1 MKLDARFANLPIP
14 QPKQTE
20 AAALK
25 QRLRRL
31 GLQAIGRTLPKSR
44 PAPTTDTKK
53 KLIPPPSRSPRSQ
66 TLFGNEGGRLR
77 KILLIRPDHLGD
89 LLFLTPALRYLRNL
103 LPKAHLTLLLGPWG
117 EALMRGNPHLDEIL
131 TCRFPGFTRQPKP
144 SLWQPYQYLQEQ
156 AELLRPHNFDQA
168 IILRFDHWWGAWLAA
183 AAGIPQR
190 IGYAIPEVIPFL
202 TNPLPYLNNRHEVE
216 QNWRLA
222 HFAWSRGTL
231 PIIETWSN
239 AETIGPLE
247 FFISPEEEAWAKD
260 FLQEDKGRRAN
271 DKGQGTNDKEQIIIH
286 PGAGAAVK
294 LWRETAWAELA
305 QRLSDE
311 RNCRIIFSGG
321 PTERDLC
328 QRIAGQVLPKPLVVA
343 GETSLGEL
351 AALMSR
357 ASLVIGPD
365 TGPLKLAAAVGT
377 PTLQL
382 YGPVDPL
389 KFGPWG
395 NPQRHRIVT
404 ANLPCQPCNAI
415 AYSPQETEAH
425 FCVRGLSLQSVLTQA
440 IDLLAD

>member
-1 MKLDARFANLPIP
+1 MSSNLDPAYAHLPP
-14 QPKQTE
+14 PRPKQSSPG
-20 AAALK
+20 AATK
-25 QRLRRL
+25 QQLRRA
-31 GLQAIGRTLPKSR
+31 GLRIIGRIVKKPPLTLH
-44 PAPTTDTKK
+44 
-53 KLIPPPSRSPRSQ
+53 RSQ
-66 TLFGNEGGRLR
+66 

-89 LLFLTPALRYLRNL
+89 LLFLTPALRYLRSL

-117 EALMRGNPHLDEIL
+117 EAVMRNNPHLNEIL

-183 AAGIPQR
+183 AADIPQR
-190 IGYAIPEVIPFL
+190 IGYAVPEVVPFL

-222 HFAWSRGTL
+222 HFAWSRETL
-231 PIIETWSN
+231 PITKTWSN

-247 FFISPEEEAWAKD
+247 FFISPEEEAWVEKWLFSNQLSALSPQPSA
-260 FLQEDKGRRAN
+260 FVV
-271 DKGQGTNDKEQIIIH
+271 IH

-294 LWRETAWAELA
+294 LWREEAWAQLA

-311 RNCRIIFSGG
+311 RNCRIILSGG
-321 PTERDLC
+321 PAERNLC
-328 QRIAGQVLPKPLVVA
+328 QRIAGQVWPKPLVAA
-343 GETSLGEL
+343 GETSLGAL

-404 ANLPCQPCNAI
+404 ANLSCQPCNAI
-415 AYSPQETEAH
+415 SYSPQETKAH

-440 IDLLAD
+440 INLLAD

>member
-1 MKLDARFANLPIP
+1 MKDEGGRGNLDARFANLPVP

-31 GLQAIGRTLPKSR
+31 GLQAIGHTLPKSR
-44 PAPTTDTKK
+44 PAPTTDT
-53 KLIPPPSRSPRSQ
+53 Q
-66 TLFGNEGGRLR
+66 

-89 LLFLTPALRYLRNL
+89 LLFLTPALRYLRSL
-103 LPKAHLTLLLGPWG
+103 SPKAHLTLLLGPWG
-117 EALMRGNPHLDEIL
+117 EAVMRGNPHLDEIL

-156 AELLRPHNFDQA
+156 AALLRPHNFDQA
-168 IILRFDHWWGAWLAA
+168 IIFRFDHWWGAWLAA
-183 AAGIPQR
+183 AAAIPHR
-190 IGYAIPEVIPFL
+190 IGYAIPEVTPFL
-202 TNPLPYLNNRHEVE
+202 THSLPYLDNRHEVE
-216 QNWRLA
+216 QNWQLA
-222 HFAWSRGTL
+222 RFALSG
-231 PIIETWSN
+231 ETT
-239 AETIGPLE
+239 EDEGRRTKDEIGPLE
-247 FFISPEEEAWAKD
+247 FFISPQEDAWAEKWLSGLPPSA
-260 FLQEDKGRRAN
+260 FRLSPSASHLPPSAFV
-271 DKGQGTNDKEQIIIH
+271 ILH

-294 LWRETAWAELA
+294 LWRERAWAELA

-311 RNCRIIFSGG
+311 HNCRIILSGG
-321 PTERDLC
+321 PAERGLC
-328 QRIAGQVLPKPLVVA
+328 RRIAEQVSPKPLIAA
-343 GETSLGEL
+343 GETSLGKL
-351 AALMSR
+351 AALMSH

-395 NPQRHRIVT
+395 TSQRHRLVT

-415 AYSPQETEAH
+415 AYSPQEAEAH
-425 FCVRGLSLQSVLTQA
+425 FCVRGLSVQSVLTQA
-440 IDLLAD
+440 IELLPD